1 MAAAAVVI
9 PPIILPRDSR
19 TTSATPLAHKT
30 LLPITAARLSAMN
43 MSSNLSMNNCAQRQ
57 HSKLKNDEDSV
68 PHTATNHSINGP
80 AASSSSSV
88 SSSLS
93 SSAHN
98 PVRPGIAPL
107 VTAVNGRR
115 RALMTA
121 TKHVIEATG
130 VEGHRQVSEGSLS
143 REINNH
149 SNDEYDNHFIIPRS
163 TPAIPLSNMKAM
175 STSSSRSGSSS
186 IGSNTRSSSS
196 SSIIHAIDYAYP
208 ASTLDSSRRGRSSMS
223 VTSSCADSNYSTSPY
238 DGDPNDHPGLSRS
251 SSSATS
257 TTSSSASCSVSSR
270 RSSSSTSSSSIS
282 LACQFRN
289 WTFTSEDQ
297 EPILNPPLK
306 TADVDS
312 TLLALADRQKPS
324 LSLIASPSS
333 LLPSNTRTRQ
343 SISLLSCSPESFANA
358 TTGDVFSPLTDVP
371 PLPPS
376 VFPPG
381 ISSEHHD
388 DEDIEDVDGIVCF
401 QPGW

>member
-1 MAAAAVVI
+1 MAAAAVV
-9 PPIILPRDSR
+9 PPVILPCDTRI
-19 TTSATPLAHKT
+19 TSATPLAHKT

-43 MSSNLSMNNCAQRQ
+43 TSNLSMNNIAQRQ
-57 HSKLKNDEDSV
+57 DSNLKNDDGSV
-68 PHTATNHSINGP
+68 PHATTKQPIDES
-80 AASSSSSV
+80 AASSASSV
-88 SSSLS
+88 SSSLP
-93 SSAHN
+93 SSAHH

-107 VTAVNGRR
+107 ANAVNGRR

-121 TKHVIEATG
+121 TKHVNEGTG
-130 VEGHRQVSEGSLS
+130 AEGYRQVSESSLL
-143 REINNH
+143 RDINDHND
-149 SNDEYDNHFIIPRS
+149 DEYDNHFITSKS
-163 TPAIPLSNMKAM
+163 TPAIPSCNMKAM

-186 IGSNTRSSSS
+186 LGSNTRSSSS

-208 ASTLDSSRRGRSSMS
+208 ASTLDGSRRGRSSMS
-223 VTSSCADSNYSTSPY
+223 VASSCADSTYSTSPY
-238 DGDPNDHPGLSRS
+238 DGDSNDHPGLSRS

-257 TTSSSASCSVSSR
+257 TTSSSASCSALSR
-270 RSSSSTSSSSIS
+270 RSSSSTSSSSSS

-289 WTFTSEDQ
+289 WTFTSEDP
-297 EPILNPPLK
+297 EPRLNPPLN
-306 TADVDS
+306 TVDMDS
-312 TLLALADRQKPS
+312 ALLALADRQKPS
-324 LSLIASPSS
+324 LSLIAPPSS
-333 LLPSNTRTRQ
+333 LLSSNTRTRQ